1 MSEFIFCKEY
11 DGESIVDLDRDIFEA
26 LEESDIPQ
34 DKHGFHEGTFT
45 VKIEWT
51 DK

>member
-26 LEESDIPQ
+26 LNESNVPQ
-34 DKHGFHEGTFT
+34 DKYGFPEGTFT
-45 VKIEWT
+45 VTIEW
-51 DK
+51 KE